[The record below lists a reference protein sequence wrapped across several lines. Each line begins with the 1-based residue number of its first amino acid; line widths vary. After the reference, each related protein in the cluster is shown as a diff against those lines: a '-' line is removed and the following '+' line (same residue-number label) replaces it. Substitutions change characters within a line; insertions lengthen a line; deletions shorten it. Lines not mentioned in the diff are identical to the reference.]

1 MQSVSIY
8 NYKQLLINESMM
20 IIFVH
25 CQCTLLFLYEK
36 ERMLLAMSNIQDKVV
51 LIMGASS
58 GIGEATTK
66 KLAKEGAKIVIAA
79 RREDR
84 LKSLVESLPNNEI
97 SYMVADVSKSEEVQA
112 VVDLAIEK
120 YGRVDVLYNNAGVMP
135 TAPLSEARFDEW
147 RQMLDIN
154 IMGVLNGI
162 AAILPVMKQQQSGH
176 IISTDSVAGH
186 VVYPG
191 SAVYCGTK
199 FAVRAIME
207 GLRQEERENNI
218 RSTIISPGAVSTEL
232 YTTIKTAEDREWV
245 KNLMDTEGLALKSSD
260 IADAVAY
267 AISTPETVAVSE
279 ILIRPTKQVI

>member
-1 MQSVSIY
+1 MTLILTRW
-8 NYKQLLINESMM
+8 NKLLKLCNEN
-20 IIFVH
+20 
-25 CQCTLLFLYEK
+25 K
-36 ERMLLAMSNIQDKVV
+36 NKKRMLLAMSTIQGKVV
-51 LIMGASS
+51 IIMGASS

-66 KLAKEGAKIVIAA
+66 KLAEEGANLVIAA

-84 LKSLVESLPNNEI
+84 LKDLVDSLPDAEI
-97 SYMVADVSKSEEVQA
+97 SYAVADVSKREEVQA
-112 VVDLAIEK
+112 VVDLAFEK
-120 YGRVDVLYNNAGVMP
+120 YGRVDVLYNNAGIMP
-135 TAPLSEARFDEW
+135 TAPLAETRFDEW

-162 AAILPVMKQQQSGH
+162 AAVLPIMKHQQSGH

-218 RSTIISPGAVSTEL
+218 RSTIISPGLVDTEL
-232 YTTIKTAEDREWV
+232 YTTVNDPENRERL
-245 KNLMDTEGLALKSSD
+245 KNNAKIEGVGLKSSD
-260 IADAVAY
+260 VADAVAY
-267 AISTPETVAVSE
+267 AISTPETVAISE
-279 ILIRPTKQVI
+279 ILIRPTKQVV

>member
-1 MQSVSIY
+1 M
-8 NYKQLLINESMM
+8 
-20 IIFVH
+20 
-25 CQCTLLFLYEK
+25 
-36 ERMLLAMSNIQDKVV
+36 ANIEGKVV
-51 LIMGASS
+51 IIMGASS

-66 KLAKEGAKIVIAA
+66 KLAQEGAKLVIAA

-84 LKSLVESLPNNEI
+84 LKSLVESLLNAEI
-97 SYMVADVSKSEEVQA
+97 SYAVADVSKKEEVQA
-112 VVDLAIEK
+112 VIDLAVEK
-120 YGRVDVLYNNAGVMP
+120 YGRVDVLYNNAGIMP
-135 TAPLSEARFDEW
+135 TAPLSETRFDEW

-154 IMGVLNGI
+154 IMGVLNGV
-162 AAILPVMKQQQSGH
+162 AAVLPIMKKQQSGH

-218 RSTIISPGAVSTEL
+218 RSTIVSPGAVSTEL
-232 YTTIKTAEDREWV
+232 YTTINTLEDREWV
-245 KNLMDTEGLALKSSD
+245 KNLMDSGESFSLKPSD

-267 AISTPETVAVSE
+267 VISTPETVAVSE

>member
-1 MQSVSIY
+1 
-8 NYKQLLINESMM
+8 
-20 IIFVH
+20 
-25 CQCTLLFLYEK
+25 
-36 ERMLLAMSNIQDKVV
+36 MLSNMSTIQNKVV
-51 LIMGASS
+51 IIMGASS

-66 KLAKEGAKIVIAA
+66 KLAQEGAKLVIAA

-84 LKSLVESLPNNEI
+84 LRALVESLPNTEI
-97 SYMVADVSKSEEVQA
+97 TYAIADVTNKEEIQA
-112 VVDLAIEK
+112 VVDLAVKK

-135 TAPLSEARFDEW
+135 TAALSEKRFDEW

-162 AAILPVMKQQQSGH
+162 AAVLPIMKQQQSGH
-176 IISTDSVAGH
+176 IIATDSVAGH

-218 RSTIISPGAVSTEL
+218 RSTIISPGAVTTEL
-232 YTTIKTAEDREWV
+232 YRTINTPEEREWV
-245 KNLMDTEGLALKSSD
+245 KELMSKGEEGFSLKASD

-279 ILIRPTKQVI
+279 ILIRPTKQIV

>member
-1 MQSVSIY
+1 M
-8 NYKQLLINESMM
+8 
-20 IIFVH
+20 
-25 CQCTLLFLYEK
+25 
-36 ERMLLAMSNIQDKVV
+36 ANIEGKVV
-51 LIMGASS
+51 IIMGASS
-58 GIGEATTK
+58 GIGEATTR
-66 KLAKEGAKIVIAA
+66 KLAYEGAKIVIAA

-84 LKSLVESLPNNEI
+84 LQDLVESLPNANI
-97 SYMVADVSKSEEVQA
+97 SYAVADVTNTEEVQA
-112 VVDLAIEK
+112 VIDLAVQK

-135 TAPLSEARFDEW
+135 TASLSETRFEEW

-162 AAILPVMKQQQSGH
+162 AAVLPIMKRQQSGH
-176 IISTDSVAGH
+176 IIATDSIAGH

-207 GLRQEERENNI
+207 GLRQEERESNI
-218 RSTIISPGAVSTEL
+218 RSTIISPGAVDTEL
-232 YTTIKTAEDREWV
+232 YLTSKDPETQEWL
-245 KNLMDTEGLALKSSD
+245 KSNQSTEGFGLKSSD

-279 ILIRPTKQVI
+279 IMIRPTKQVV